1 MKAPL
6 YFTDVSFSGSF
17 VPVRSACSYKLGSSV
32 YLTYKLHFMFDSH
45 SNTNVVRVSKPAR
58 STRCLVVCENLSC
71 HGVHS
76 FLMEFTLAQVL
87 IRLLTSTSSGDAKV
101 FGANVIANMSVAL
114 SNDWPQDKDQNTEI
128 GTLSSIILS
137 NLQCMPAKVQGHL
150 LQGLLQLAEGKETLE
165 VAKLKM
171 RADDA
176 FTILIPLFKETTA
189 AENVRLAALR
199 LFASLSKGCGAE
211 AWAALNQKP
220 LENFPLLLE
229 LLKNSGFAGKQ
240 AAVQAM
246 TVLASLPKANH
257 DIISILVQANIIP
270 VLVKYLGSPT
280 TEGVAAAAIC
290 RFTSA
295 NNPDLQMKLAQLDV
309 IEKFV
314 DLLDAGSNTKT
325 KVCAARALADFSTST
340 PKLVTPLQSPNS
352 LPWRSC
358 WRPKPEVCEVHGG
371 ICTVKS
377 TFCLLEAD
385 AIRPLL
391 NVLKGGEPRSCEA
404 ALFALNTL
412 VSSES
417 GCHAIDKAKGVQL
430 IIGVLNKGRPK
441 AQDMAVNLLEKFFT
455 LQKYLDSYGQSA
467 QMGIIHVHQ
476 HSANPNARSVAGK
489 ILRRLELLHTQSA
502 TA

>member
-17 VPVRSACSYKLGSSV
+17 VPVRSACSTKLGNSV
-32 YLTYKLHFMFDSH
+32 YLTYKIHIIFDSH

-87 IRLLTSTSSGDAKV
+87 IRLLTSTSSVDAKV

-150 LQGLLQLAEGKETLE
+150 LQGLLQLAKGKKTLE

-189 AENVRLAALR
+189 ENVRLAALR
-199 LFASLSKGCGAE
+199 LFASLSKGSGAE

-229 LLKNSGFAGKQ
+229 LLQNSGFAERQ
-240 AAVQAM
+240 AAVPAM
-246 TVLASLPKANH
+246 TVLASLPKDNH

-270 VLVKYLGSPT
+270 VLVKYLGSPS
-280 TEGVAAAAIC
+280 TEGVAAAALC

-295 NNPDLQMKLAQLDV
+295 DNPDLQMKLAQLDV

-314 DLLDAGSNTKT
+314 DLLGAGSTTKT

-352 LPWRSC
+352 VLWRSC

-391 NVLKGGEPRSCEA
+391 DVLKGGELRSSEA
-404 ALFALNTL
+404 ALCALNTL

-417 GCHAIDKAKGVQL
+417 GCHAIEKAKGVPL

-441 AQDMAVNLLEKFFT
+441 AQDMAVNMLEKFFT

-476 HSANPNARSVAGK
+476 HSPNPNARCVAGK

>member
-1 MKAPL
+1 MN
-6 YFTDVSFSGSF
+6 
-17 VPVRSACSYKLGSSV
+17 
-32 YLTYKLHFMFDSH
+32 LTYKLHFMFDSH
-45 SNTNVVRVSKPAR
+45 SNTNAVLVSKPAR

-87 IRLLTSTSSGDAKV
+87 IRLLTSRSSVDAKV
-101 FGANVIANMSVAL
+101 SGANVIANMSVAL
-114 SNDWPQDKDQNTEI
+114 GNDWPHDKDQNTEI

-137 NLQCMPAKVQGHL
+137 NLQSMPAKVQEHL
-150 LQGLLQLAEGKETLE
+150 LQGLLQLAKGKETFE

-189 AENVRLAALR
+189 ENVRLAALQ
-199 LFASLSKGCGAE
+199 LFASLSKGSGAE

-220 LENFPLLLE
+220 LENFPLLLD

-240 AAVQAM
+240 AAVSAM
-246 TVLASLPKANH
+246 TVLASLPKDNH
-257 DIISILVQANIIP
+257 DITSILVQANIIP
-270 VLVKYLGSPT
+270 VLVKYLGLPL
-280 TEGVAAAAIC
+280 TEGVAAAALC

-309 IEKFV
+309 IEKFI
-314 DLLDAGSNTKT
+314 DLLDAGSKTKT

-340 PKLVTPLQSPNS
+340 PKLVTPLQSPNN
-352 LPWRSC
+352 LLWRSC
-358 WRPKPEVCEVHGG
+358 CRPKPEVCEVHGG

-391 NVLKGGEPRSCEA
+391 DVLKGGDPRSSEA
-404 ALFALNTL
+404 ALIALNTL

-441 AQDMAVNLLEKFFT
+441 AQDMAVNMLEKFFT
-455 LQKYLDSYGQSA
+455 LQKYLDDYGQSA

-476 HSANPNARSVAGK
+476 HSANPNARCVAGK

>member
-1 MKAPL
+1 MN
-6 YFTDVSFSGSF
+6 
-17 VPVRSACSYKLGSSV
+17 
-32 YLTYKLHFMFDSH
+32 LTYTLHFMFDSH
-45 SNTNVVRVSKPAR
+45 FNTNAVLVSKPAR

-87 IRLLTSTSSGDAKV
+87 IRLLTSRSSVDAKV
-101 FGANVIANMSVAL
+101 SGANVIANMSVAL
-114 SNDWPQDKDQNTEI
+114 GNDWPHDKDQNTEI

-137 NLQCMPAKVQGHL
+137 NLQCMPAKVQEHL
-150 LQGLLQLAEGKETLE
+150 LQGLLQLAKGKETFE
-165 VAKLKM
+165 VATLKM

-189 AENVRLAALR
+189 ENVRLAALQ
-199 LFASLSKGCGAE
+199 LFASLSKGSGAE

-229 LLKNSGFAGKQ
+229 LLKNSGFAGKK
-240 AAVQAM
+240 AEVSAM
-246 TVLASLPKANH
+246 TVLASLPKDNH
-257 DIISILVQANIIP
+257 DMTSILVQANIIP
-270 VLVKYLGSPT
+270 VLVKYLGSPS
-280 TEGVAAAAIC
+280 TEGVAAAALC

-295 NNPDLQMKLAQLDV
+295 KNPDLQMKLAQLDV

-314 DLLDAGSNTKT
+314 DLLDAGSDTKT

-340 PKLVTPLQSPNS
+340 PKLVTPLQSPNN
-352 LPWRSC
+352 LLWRSC
-358 WRPKPEVCEVHGG
+358 CSPKPEVCEVHGG

-391 NVLKGGEPRSCEA
+391 DVLKGGEPRSSEA
-404 ALFALNTL
+404 ALIALNTL

-441 AQDMAVNLLEKFFT
+441 AQDMAVNMLEKFFT
-455 LQKYLDSYGQSA
+455 LQKYLDDYGQSA

-476 HSANPNARSVAGK
+476 HSANPNARCVAGK